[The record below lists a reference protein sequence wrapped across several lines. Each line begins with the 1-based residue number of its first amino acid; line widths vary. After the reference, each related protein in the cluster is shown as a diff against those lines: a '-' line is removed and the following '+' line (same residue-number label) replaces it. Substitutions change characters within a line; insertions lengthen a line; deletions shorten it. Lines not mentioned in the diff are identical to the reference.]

1 MNLMQLRGMDDGAD
15 PAGPDSAGASAASW
29 RSPEQPPRLIYYFT
43 MLRRHKW
50 VILGS
55 VVGGLVLG
63 LVFTLLATPL
73 YTAVSTLE
81 IQRETRNFT
90 MVQGANA
97 NETSNVDLE
106 FYQTQYGLL
115 RSRALAERVATGLR
129 LHDSP
134 QFFGM
139 FKEARVSQWFEGGRV
154 RADAAPREVRI
165 REAADLLLHNL
176 VVSPE
181 RLSRLVNISF
191 GSPDPAFSK
200 QVVDT
205 WGADFIRST
214 LERRFGATA
223 YARRFLE
230 GRLAELRGRIDT
242 SERRLVDYAA
252 RESIIT
258 LPSTTAT
265 PERGGAMGERS
276 LLVDDLAAI
285 NRERSEATAARIAA
299 QSRLGARGDLVN
311 EALQNDAI
319 GGLRQR
325 RAELAS
331 DYARMMVQFEPEYP
345 PARALQTQ
353 LEQIDRSIARE
364 ESRVRQTLRQTYD
377 SAVSREQQLDSR
389 VGQLQTGVLDL
400 RRRSIQYNI
409 YQRDVDTSRQ
419 LYDALLQRYK
429 EIGVAGGVGVN
440 NISIVDPAE
449 LPRRPSSP
457 KFLLNMLLALIA
469 GTVVGVGIAF
479 GIEQIDQGVSD
490 PGEVENLLGVPLI
503 GTIPK
508 VTQEQPI
515 DLLAD
520 RKSTLAEAYLSLQ
533 TSLAFSTDHGVPR
546 TLAVTS
552 TRPAEGKTTTSY
564 ALALSIARTGKRV
577 LLVDGDMRS
586 PSLHNML
593 NIDHQTGLSNFL
605 AGNDEV
611 ASLIVPTQ
619 FEGLSVMSAGP
630 LPPSSPELL
639 SSDRLQKLIEI
650 LLQSYDHILFDAPPV
665 MGLADAPLLA
675 SRVEGVIFVVEYHA
689 TQKAMARVALG
700 RLRSAN
706 AQILGA
712 VVTKFNAKRAQY
724 GYGYDY
730 GYGHDYGAKAS
741 A

>member
-1 MNLMQLRGMDDGAD
+1 MQLRAMDDGAA
-15 PAGPDSAGASAASW
+15 PASQDSAGQAAGSW
-29 RSPEQPPRLIYYFT
+29 KSPEQPPRLIYYFT

-50 VILGS
+50 IIMGS
-55 VVGGLVLG
+55 IVAGLVLG

-97 NETSNVDLE
+97 SETSNVDLE

-134 QFFGM
+134 EFFGM
-139 FKEARVSQWFEGGRV
+139 FKEARVAQWFDGGRV
-154 RADAAPREVRI
+154 RADAAPRETRI
-165 REAADLLLHNL
+165 REAADLLLNNL

-181 RLSRLVNISF
+181 RLSRLVNLSF

-230 GRLAELRGRIDT
+230 GRLAELRERIDA

-252 RESIIT
+252 RESIIN
-258 LPSTTAT
+258 LPATTAQ
-265 PERGGAMGERS
+265 PGMGAIGERS

-285 NRERSEATAARIAA
+285 NRERSDATAARIAA
-299 QSRLGARGDLVN
+299 QSRLGARGDIVN

-319 GGLRQR
+319 AGLRQR
-325 RAELAS
+325 RAELAA

-345 PARALQTQ
+345 PARAVQTQ

-364 ESRVRQTLRQTYD
+364 ETRVRQTLRQTYD
-377 SAVSREQQLDSR
+377 SAVSREQQLNAR
-389 VGQLQTGVLDL
+389 VDQLQTGVLDL

-457 KFLLNMLLALIA
+457 RFLLNMLLALIA
-469 GTVVGVGIAF
+469 GTAVGVGAAF

-508 VTQEQPI
+508 VSEEQPI

-586 PSLHNML
+586 PSIHHML
-593 NIDHQTGLSNFL
+593 NIHQETGLSNFL

-611 ASLIVPTQ
+611 ASLIAKTE
-619 FEGLSVMSAGP
+619 FEGLSVMPAGP

-639 SSDRLQKLIEI
+639 SSDRLSKLIEV

-675 SRVEGVIFVVEYHA
+675 SRVEGVIFVVEYHS
-689 TQKAMARVALG
+689 TQKAMAKVALG

-712 VVTKFNAKRAQY
+712 VVTKFNAKRAQF

-730 GYGHDYGAKAS
+730 GYGYGYGSKAS
-741 A
+741 E